1 MNSVVVTGVSSGIGY
16 GTVKVLLER
25 GQQVFGSVR
34 RQADAERL
42 KADFGERFT
51 PLLFD
56 VTDAAAVAR
65 AAAQVSVALE
75 GRTLS
80 GLVNNA
86 GVAVPAPL
94 YSQTPADFRQQLDIN
109 LTGPLLVTQA
119 FLPVLGMN
127 RQLQGPPGR
136 IVNVSS
142 IGAKLSPP
150 FLGAYAASKAGLEAL
165 SDSLRRELL
174 PFGIDVLVVAPG
186 SVATPIW
193 DKAEAGQATWASDP
207 LYRQQI
213 QKFAASMV
221 KDGRA
226 GYTPEQIGD
235 SIWRALSRTRPA
247 LRAAPGPETPLTR
260 IMTALLPK
268 RALDAVIG
276 RTLGLRRA
284 KS

>member
-16 GTVKVLLER
+16 GTVSVLLER
-25 GQQVFGSVR
+25 GVQVFGSVR

-42 KADFGERFT
+42 QADFGERFT

-56 VTDAAAVAR
+56 VTDEAAVAR
-65 AAAQVSVALE
+65 AAAQVSAALA

-94 YSQTPADFRQQLDIN
+94 YNQPAADFRQQLDIN

-119 FLPVLGMN
+119 FLPLLGMN
-127 RQLQGPPGR
+127 RKLQGPPGR

-193 DKAEAGQATWASDP
+193 DKAEQGQASWANDP
-207 LYRQQI
+207 VYQRPI
-213 QKFAASMV
+213 QTFAASMV

-226 GYTPEQIGD
+226 GYTPEQIGE
-235 SIWRALSRTRPA
+235 SIWRALSRPRPT

-260 IMTALLPK
+260 LMTALLPK

-276 RTLGLRRA
+276 RTLGLKRA